1 MEQPERAGR
10 PAPDADHPSGRGADR
25 SSCRPAGGGSTAVQD
40 PPRRPRWRER
50 ITVTLDLIR
59 ANPTGRIALKIFI
72 AIAGALVV
80 TIGIALIPLPGP
92 GWLLVIAGLGIW
104 AVEYHWARRLL
115 GFTRR
120 HVHGWTQLG
129 DATVTGG
136 ANRARLRRP
145 RSSWAPW
152 SGCPSSTASA
162 STWWPRR
169 CTTSRRTDPGFPVRF
184 HDRVESVALRA
195 ISSVGE
201 RFVHT
206 EEVAGSIPASP
217 TLSLCRSEARCRR
230 SSVTGFAVCAAYIG
244 SRLGAAALGG

>member
-10 PAPDADHPSGRGADR
+10 PASGTGRT
-25 SSCRPAGGGSTAVQD
+25 GGGETGHGGGTVVQD

-50 ITVTLDLIR
+50 TSMTLDLIR

-120 HVHGWTQLG
+120 HVHGWTRWVTRQSLLVRIVLG
-129 DATVTGG
+129 SVGLVFVATVV
-136 ANRARLRRP
+136 
-145 RSSWAPW
+145 W
-152 SGCPSSTASA
+152 
-162 STWWPRR
+162 
-169 CTTSRRTDPGFPVRF
+169 
-184 HDRVESVALRA
+184 
-195 ISSVGE
+195 
-201 RFVHT
+201 
-206 EEVAGSIPASP
+206 
-217 TLSLCRSEARCRR
+217 LSLKYSLGIDVVAEAMHYLA
-230 SSVTGFAVCAAYIG
+230 TH
-244 SRLGAAALGG
+244 